1 MVYQLLFS
9 IGLLGLSVCWS
20 GLALGITGHVYLHM
34 TYSTSDSPLA
44 ELFVT
49 KKFICAAQCAYHFLT
64 CNTAVFIDGSTPRC
78 LLYSEP
84 LIRANLVTAMQATV
98 YDFIEEKLAITTT
111 TSTSPII
118 DTSSTPTS
126 LPMTSETPFYFS
138 GVLRNVSLLS
148 VQQPWTLCYTAT
160 YSTPLSAAA
169 ISSVLTLCYQNK
181 LLLGCLPIGSLTLT
195 VAAMGNRSDVL
206 FNCGTSM
213 NCTRQANGVS
223 WYYSNSYS
231 WGFANGNDAVTR
243 APCDLESTNDDSRL
257 CWHTQGYGGFR
268 CGATINLNSSSSW
281 SKVIYQSN

>member
-1 MVYQLLFS
+1 MVYRLLFS
-9 IGLLGLSVCWS
+9 ISFLGLSACWLD
-20 GLALGITGHVYLHM
+20 LALGIRGHAYSHM

-98 YDFIEEKLAITTT
+98 YDFAGEKLAVTTT
-111 TSTSPII
+111 MSTSPII

-126 LPMTSETPFYFS
+126 LAVTSAELYAPS
-138 GVLRNVSLLS
+138 PLLS
-148 VQQPWTLCYTAT
+148 VQHSWTLCYTAT
-160 YSTPLSAAA
+160 YSTPLNALA
-169 ISSVLTLCYQNK
+169 ISSVLTLCYQKK
-181 LLLGCLPIGSLTLT
+181 LLLGCLLIGSLTLT

-206 FNCGTSM
+206 FNCGTST

-243 APCDLESTNDDSRL
+243 APCDVESTNDDSRL

-268 CGATINLNSSSSW
+268 YGATTNLNSSSSW